1 LSFRGRLSFFFV
13 VIVIIPM
20 VSVAFV
26 LFRLISDSE
35 NGKAD
40 AGVRAKQEAAINLF
54 TEERDRAQRVLGTV
68 GNDDVFAQSLQTGD
82 RARAAKRARQLVRFR
97 AIQRLAVVDGRR
109 ILVDAG
115 DPRAIAP
122 AIRPLRDRTGR
133 SFGRLEVAVVDAPAF
148 ARRVRRVTELHT
160 VIRQGDR
167 LLATTMPAAARRT
180 LPLGRGEVE
189 IDGRDY
195 RVVSF
200 EAPGFAGAEVR
211 IWTLGTR
218 ADRASIAD
226 DTRLA
231 AAILLGFLLIALACA
246 VLVSRSL
253 QHQIAAF
260 LEAARRLGGG
270 DFSSKVPTS
279 GHDEFAAL
287 GEEFNK
293 MSAQLESRLAELRRE
308 RERVQGSMRR
318 LGEAVAS
325 NLDRDALLE
334 IVVRTAVEGV
344 GADAGRAS
352 VCGDDRATL
361 VERSR
366 VGRMNGLEHAVST
379 VEIDALRAGRE
390 RETTMGDASA
400 IAHPLRGA
408 DGGDSV
414 VGVVSVGRAG
424 RPFSQSERELF
435 HYLAAQA
442 AVSMENVD
450 LHETVARE
458 SVTDELTGLSNRR
471 GFDDALAREFERSKR
486 FGSRLGLVMLDLDDF
501 KQVNDTYGHQQG
513 DIVLREVARVL
524 REQSRE
530 IDDPGRYGGE
540 ELAVVLPGTDLEGA
554 YNLAER
560 VREQIE
566 ALRIPRVGG
575 EGEIRVTASFGVA
588 ALPEAGDDEQALVA
602 AADAA
607 LYEAKRGGK
616 NKSVRA
622 Q

>member
-1 LSFRGRLSFFFV
+1 V
-13 VIVIIPM
+13 
-20 VSVAFV
+20 
-26 LFRLISDSE
+26 
-35 NGKAD
+35 
-40 AGVRAKQEAAINLF
+40 
-54 TEERDRAQRVLGTV
+54 
-68 GNDDVFAQSLQTGD
+68 
-82 RARAAKRARQLVRFR
+82 
-97 AIQRLAVVDGRR
+97 
-109 ILVDAG
+109 
-115 DPRAIAP
+115 
-122 AIRPLRDRTGR
+122 
-133 SFGRLEVAVVDAPAF
+133 
-148 ARRVRRVTELHT
+148 
-160 VIRQGDR
+160 
-167 LLATTMPAAARRT
+167 
-180 LPLGRGEVE
+180 
-189 IDGRDY
+189 
-195 RVVSF
+195 
-200 EAPGFAGAEVR
+200 
-211 IWTLGTR
+211 WTLGTR
-218 ADRASIAD
+218 ADRASVAK

-231 AAILLGFLLIALACA
+231 ALILFGFLLIALACA

-253 QHQIAAF
+253 QHQIGAF

-270 DFSSKVPTS
+270 DFSSKIPTN

-293 MSAQLESRLAELRRE
+293 MSAQLEARLVELRRE

-352 VCGDDRATL
+352 VCGEDRATL

-366 VGRMNGLEHAVST
+366 VGRMNGLEQAVSS
-379 VEIDALRAGRE
+379 VEIDALRAGQE
-390 RETTMGDASA
+390 RETTIGEASA

-408 DGGDSV
+408 EGGDSV
-414 VGVVSVGRAG
+414 VGVVSVGRSG

-471 GFDDALAREFERSKR
+471 GFDDALTRELERSKR
-486 FGSRLGLVMLDLDDF
+486 FGSKLALVMLDLDDF
-501 KQVNDTYGHQQG
+501 KKVNDTYGHQQG

-560 VREQIE
+560 VRVQIE

-588 ALPEAGDDEQALVA
+588 ALPEAGDDESALIA

-616 NKSVRA
+616 NMSVRA